1 VSVEQERTG
10 ASKYVSI
17 GGIEQWVQ
25 VNEGV
30 PQRPLLLYLHGGP
43 GGTSVP
49 AAAVQLPVAS
59 SARDALSA

>member
-30 PQRPLLLYLHGGP
+30 PLHGGP

-49 AAAVQLPVAS
+49 AAVVQLPVAS
-59 SARDALSA
+59 GARDALSA

>member
-1 VSVEQERTG
+1 M
-10 ASKYVSI
+10 YVSI

-30 PQRPLLLYLHGGP
+30 PLHGGP

-49 AAAVQLPVAS
+49 AAVVQLPVAS
-59 SARDALSA
+59 GARDALSA